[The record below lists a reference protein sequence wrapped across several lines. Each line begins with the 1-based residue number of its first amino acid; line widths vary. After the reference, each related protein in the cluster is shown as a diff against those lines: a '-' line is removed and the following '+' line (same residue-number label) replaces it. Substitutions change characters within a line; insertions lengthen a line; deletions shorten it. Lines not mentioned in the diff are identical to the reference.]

1 MNVYSFNDVNRLK
14 YLELYKISS
23 ISHYYINN
31 KHFLQGIQ
39 PIKIHNH
46 FKRKYGHSLRDI
58 F

>member
-1 MNVYSFNDVNRLK
+1 MNIYSFNDVNRLK

-23 ISHYYINN
+23 ISHNN